1 MLLARRQLARKI
13 SAAAAAGDMQGIS
26 GGAPSPGIPPA
37 AAAAY
42 ANPAPYMMWNPYTGH
57 QGAAGPLLPTA
68 GLGIGP
74 GSMPPLLQQPNV
86 YGQLP
91 SQHLRCGISDEGD
104 ISISYV
110 FRESGLGAA

>member
-26 GGAPSPGIPPA
+26 GGVPSPGIPPA

-42 ANPAPYMMWNPYTGH
+42 GNPAPYMMWNPYTGH

-74 GSMPPLLQQPNV
+74 GPMQPLLPQPNV
-86 YGQLP
+86 YGQP
-91 SQHLRCGISDEGD
+91 PGQNLRYGIYDEGD
-104 ISISYV
+104 I
-110 FRESGLGAA
+110 

>member
-13 SAAAAAGDMQGIS
+13 SAAAAAGDMQGIA

-57 QGAAGPLLPTA
+57 QGTAGPLLPTA
-68 GLGIGP
+68 GLTMGP
-74 GSMPPLLQQPNV
+74 GPMPALLQQSNV
-86 YGQLP
+86 YGQQVG
-91 SQHLRCGISDEGD
+91 QHLRYGFSDE
-104 ISISYV
+104 
-110 FRESGLGAA
+110 